1 VEEQASQDV
10 VEQQQELVLVSEEL
24 VFEELAFGTV
34 VLLIDQQ
41 LQELQLVA
49 D

>member
-1 VEEQASQDV
+1 VEEQASQDAL
-10 VEQQQELVLVSEEL
+10 EQQQELVLVS
-24 VFEELAFGTV
+24 EELAFGTV

-41 LQELQLVA
+41 LQELQIVA